1 MTNTSINDNKE
12 SGDSFYLSAPNPHF
26 YELGTLIREYR
37 PMASIADSPRKGVEG
52 IVMSEDELTAVR
64 YLADGTEAASFT
76 SGDDYPYFQ
85 GEAKKNRAKQA
96 ILGTFP
102 YRQPWGILTGV
113 RPSKVAYHYLT
124 RGENGTPCSL
134 GQTVS
139 ILKDHYL
146 LREDKA
152 QLAAQVALAEKAIL
166 EDHKGTD
173 LSIYVGIPFCPT
185 RCLYCSFISSDSR
198 AYQRYGDDYIL
209 ALSKEIKSAVPLLK
223 GRRINSF
230 YMGGGTPTTLS
241 PDQLE
246 RVLDTASQVFDF
258 SSLKEITVEA
268 GRPDTITRQK
278 LRVLKK
284 YGVSRISVNPQT
296 MQQKTLDLVGRD
308 HTAEQ
313 VTSAVY
319 LAREEGFDTINMD
332 LIMGLPGEGEQEA
345 ADTLEKIAALAPEN
359 LTVHTLA
366 VKRSSRL
373 NEIGEGK
380 RLLTGD
386 PVREAELIGK
396 MVDMGARCAC
406 RMGMKPYYMYRQKNM
421 AGNFENVGYSL
432 PGKEGRYNVEIMEE
446 KQSILAFGAGG
457 VSKIYYPEQDRLER
471 IQNMK
476 GPGEYIERINEMIE
490 RKRKG
495 VPRL

>member
-1 MTNTSINDNKE
+1 MTSTPIQDKK
-12 SGDSFYLSAPNPHF
+12 GTDASFYLSASPAHF

-37 PMASIADSPRKGVEG
+37 PMASLADSPVCGMEG

-64 YLADGTEAASFT
+64 YHADGTKAASFT
-76 SGDDYPYFQ
+76 SVDDYPYFQ
-85 GEAKKNRAKQA
+85 GEARKNRAKQA

-102 YRQPWGILTGV
+102 FRQPWGILTGV

-124 RGENGTPCSL
+124 EGENGQPLSL
-134 GQTVS
+134 DQTIAV
-139 ILKDHYL
+139 LKDHYL

-152 QLAAQVALAEKAIL
+152 RLAARVALAEASIL

-198 AYQRYGDDYIL
+198 AYQRYADDYIK
-209 ALSKEIKSAVPLLK
+209 ALIKEINSASPLLK
-223 GRRINSF
+223 GRHINSF

-246 RVLDTASQVFDF
+246 KVLDAASRVFDF

-278 LRVLKK
+278 LKVLKR
-284 YGVSRISVNPQT
+284 YGVGRISINPQT
-296 MQQKTLDLVGRD
+296 MQQKTLDLVGRS
-308 HTAEQ
+308 HTPQQ
-313 VTSAVY
+313 VTDAVN

-332 LIMGLPGEGEQEA
+332 LIMGLPGEDEKDA

-373 NEIGEGK
+373 NEIGQGK
-380 RLLTGD
+380 ELLTGD
-386 PVREAELIGK
+386 PVKEAELIGK
-396 MVDMGARCAC
+396 MVDMGAQCASQ
-406 RMGMKPYYMYRQKNM
+406 MGMKPYYMYRQKNM
-421 AGNFENVGYSL
+421 AGNFENVGYSV

-457 VSKIYYPEQDRLER
+457 VSKIYYPEEDRLER

-476 GPGEYIERINEMIE
+476 GPREYIERIDQMIE

-495 VPRL
+495 VPLL